1 MKGQSEDVRKT
12 SGSSLGCCNTQV
24 YSDSLERPAA
34 ASPTTRVSD
43 GTRGRSSTQGD
54 VERERLVGGTT
65 LTQASCDDHKL
76 AESLRYDA
84 KRRRELGR
92 GSGPRASPQDKLRM
106 RERGKDEA
114 REDLGKGDSSFPVP
128 LASDEGLGEGCGKA
142 RRALTV
148 SPGGRLV
155 SPQPRGHRD
164 SLSDRSLTSLDE
176 SDGRTECGILRHPSC
191 MSSSG
196 GPTAVYFDDAADPRR
211 LSGRWKPPPGV
222 SEAPCP
228 HCPRE
233 VVPPATSSQHCSPTL
248 PSAYQVAS
256 DLRLYGHGAAA
267 QPGKQGPE
275 GEASPAGRVF
285 LTETMIREPS
295 SQWLPTDAGAGE
307 PAWAFTDATARLS
320 PTDLAGEDAELED
333 ERLWNRE
340 YWRTSRSCSRCSSA
354 TIYANTSDPGAPE
367 PTYENVFECA
377 LREAG
382 GDDPSP
388 WPAPPAR
395 TLDSW
400 CEEPIY
406 ATVAGQLADEDED
419 EAVTAFRRDSSEER
433 DSPPPVGPRASV
445 AGRKP
450 QVPLADLKLFLHA
463 QKSTGTSPSSST
475 ATLCPEDDP
484 QDSSEGG
491 DTLERRGRRSCQPRA
506 FLPPSPAAAEEPP
519 TLPPKARA
527 RAVASS
533 PASESPPEDYGLRI
547 RLPVLGE
554 DPRGSDKGQ
563 YAAPLPHL
571 AHPDGRAPLRLAAH
585 PVKEERVKTDEEEN
599 GRGSLYVVIGSA
611 AGESDGDHEEDS
623 ENDEADANDRIDGE
637 NQSDVDSEVEVDDND
652 VDSDDAV
659 MIVRM
664 IGMLIV
670 TVKLLIT
677 RMIVMV

>member
-43 GTRGRSSTQGD
+43 GPRGRSSTQGD

-84 KRRRELGR
+84 KRRRELGA

-114 REDLGKGDSSFPVP
+114 REDSGKGDSSFPVP
-128 LASDEGLGEGCGKA
+128 LASDEGLGEGRGKA

-148 SPGGRLV
+148 SPGGLV
-155 SPQPRGHRD
+155 SPQPRHRD

-211 LSGRWKPPPGV
+211 SSGRWKPPPGV

-267 QPGKQGPE
+267 QPGRQGPE

-285 LTETMIREPS
+285 LTETMIREPG
-295 SQWLPTDAGAGE
+295 SQWLPTDAGGGE

-333 ERLWNRE
+333 ECLWNRE

-367 PTYENVFECA
+367 PTYENVF
-377 LREAG
+377 
-382 GDDPSP
+382 D
-388 WPAPPAR
+388 
-395 TLDSW
+395 W

-506 FLPPSPAAAEEPP
+506 
-519 TLPPKARA
+519 
-527 RAVASS
+527 

-585 PVKEERVKTDEEEN
+585 PVKEERAKTDEEEN

-611 AGESDGDHEEDS
+611 AGGNGDVAIHH
-623 ENDEADANDRIDGE
+623 
-637 NQSDVDSEVEVDDND
+637 
-652 VDSDDAV
+652 
-659 MIVRM
+659 
-664 IGMLIV
+664 
-670 TVKLLIT
+670 K
-677 RMIVMV
+677 